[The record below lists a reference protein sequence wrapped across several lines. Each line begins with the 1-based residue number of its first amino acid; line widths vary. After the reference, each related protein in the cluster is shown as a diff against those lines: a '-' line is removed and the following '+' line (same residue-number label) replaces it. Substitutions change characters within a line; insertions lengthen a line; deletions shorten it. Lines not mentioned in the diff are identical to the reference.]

1 MFEMGQ
7 NSTMRKDVIFNFRQ
21 ILFRRSQE
29 AGSIGQGMWN
39 VRVEEKRVFIFEK
52 L

>member
-1 MFEMGQ
+1 MGQ
-7 NSTMRKDVIFNFRQ
+7 NSTMRNDVIFNFRQ

-29 AGSIGQGMWN
+29 AGSDGWGIWN
-39 VRVEEKRVFIFEK
+39 VRVEEKPVFVMEK